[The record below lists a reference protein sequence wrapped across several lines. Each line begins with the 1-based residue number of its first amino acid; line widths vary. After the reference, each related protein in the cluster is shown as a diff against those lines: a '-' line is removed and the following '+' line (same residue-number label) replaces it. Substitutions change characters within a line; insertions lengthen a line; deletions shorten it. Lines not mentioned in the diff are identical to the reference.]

1 MRTMNACSPARWN
14 GWARPTGRLLILRAR
29 NGYTKPSAV
38 LRAVWSW
45 IAVGEWLQPLRQR
58 SGRTVLQTAAL
69 TRRRLWRVKRSA
81 HCWVTPIMRDLSH
94 LNLLT
99 LFQQKEA
106 LRQWRAVLFYF

>member
-45 IAVGEWLQPLRQR
+45 IAVGEWLPPLRQR

-69 TRRRLWRVKRSA
+69 TRRRLWRVQKAA
-81 HCWVTPIMRDLSH
+81 HCLVSPNNREFCHREFFDLF
-94 LNLLT
+94 T
-99 LFQQKEA
+99 QKKG
-106 LRQWRAVLFYF
+106 LGQGRAVLF